1 LSCAAEYL
9 VLVDDVFCIL
19 SHENFSCGA
28 KIEIFRLA
36 QEVLAVNATPDQAAV
51 SVDVDLGDTHLAG
64 LCNLRFVYALCAFEL
79 AASSIDALNFILR
92 YAVSPKLR
100 VEVDRRRFMQ
110 RVQALPPNFF
120 IDIERLSPKE
130 KQRVFAE
137 FFGAGSLFEYLDPPT
152 KRRILAKRFHPD
164 AGGDPQAMRV
174 INEVFDCLRAAPVTG
189 A

>member
-1 LSCAAEYL
+1 VISEVSIDRLCFKITHCPTFPEA
-9 VLVDDVFCIL
+9 CIL
-19 SHENFSCGA
+19 WFRDAGRASQFRVLGRFSSFSQ
-28 KIEIFRLA
+28 K
-36 QEVLAVNATPDQAAV
+36 
-51 SVDVDLGDTHLAG
+51 SV
-64 LCNLRFVYALCAFEL
+64 
-79 AASSIDALNFILR
+79 LNFILR